1 MAGNAMKIF
10 LSHAEE
16 QKEVAK
22 QIAIALRN
30 AGHTVFLDK
39 DDLPS
44 GGDYNT
50 RLSRAIK
57 RSDLFIYGVS
67 PESVAEGSYARTE
80 LLFAEKRFRK
90 AVNHLLPVMLA
101 PTPFDR
107 VPAYAASVT
116 ILTPTGNVV
125 AEVVQAVA
133 DIESG
138 LAGERLSARQ
148 LTHLLLVVLAAGLLI
163 NVIYQW
169 SYPRFEVTWV
179 LALLSLTV
187 VVLTALIYGYR
198 RQLLVT
204 GSVLS
209 WGLSAAA
216 CLVLAGAGWLTMQ
229 YRPMVVWLLPGTT
242 LTGLIP
248 PDAQASPFALDVHT
262 DDSDST
268 LAHFGK
274 SGIVLGASQT
284 IVDLALMRYSET
296 TEAVLKRY
304 LDENHVPKEHHA
316 AYLALWRMPGA
327 VATGITLHRTTDIA
341 VSVNKSGTPVT
352 APAVIPLHGE
362 MPLRIAFV
370 ESH

>member
-1 MAGNAMKIF
+1 
-10 LSHAEE
+10 
-16 QKEVAK
+16 
-22 QIAIALRN
+22 
-30 AGHTVFLDK
+30 
-39 DDLPS
+39 
-44 GGDYNT
+44 
-50 RLSRAIK
+50 
-57 RSDLFIYGVS
+57 
-67 PESVAEGSYARTE
+67 
-80 LLFAEKRFRK
+80 
-90 AVNHLLPVMLA
+90 
-101 PTPFDR
+101 

-148 LTHLLLVVLAAGLLI
+148 LAHFLLVVAAAGLLI

-216 CLVLAGAGWLTMQ
+216 CLVLAGAGWLTVQ

-248 PDAQASPFALDVHT
+248 PDVQASPFALDVRI
-262 DDSDST
+262 DDKT
-268 LAHFGK
+268 RTAAHFGK
-274 SGIVLGASQT
+274 SGVVLGASQVV
-284 IVDLALMRYSET
+284 VDLALKRYADSADE
-296 TEAVLKRY
+296 VLKRY
-304 LDENHVPKEHHA
+304 LDENHVPREHHA

-327 VATGITLHRTTDIA
+327 VETGITLHRATDIA

-352 APAVIPLHGE
+352 GPAVIPLQGE

>member
-1 MAGNAMKIF
+1 MKIF
-10 LSHAEE
+10 LSHADE
-16 QKEVAK
+16 QKPVAE

-30 AGHTVFLDK
+30 AGHSVFLDK
-39 DDLPS
+39 NDLPS

-57 RSDLFIYGVS
+57 RSDLFIYGIS

-101 PTPFDR
+101 PTSYEQ
-107 VPAYAASVT
+107 VPAYAGSVT

-133 DIESG
+133 DMESG

-148 LTHLLLVVLAAGLLI
+148 VAHLLIVVLAAGLLL

-169 SYPRFEVTWV
+169 SYPRFALTWIV
-179 LALLSLTV
+179 ALLSLAV
-187 VVLTALIYGYR
+187 VVMTALTYVYR

-216 CLVLAGAGWLTMQ
+216 CLVIAGAGWLVRES
-229 YRPMVVWLLPGTT
+229 RPMVVWLLPGPTI
-242 LTGLIP
+242 TGLIP
-248 PDAQASPFALDVHT
+248 PDAQASPFALDVRIGDEERT
-262 DDSDST
+262 VGQ
-268 LAHFGK
+268 FGK
-274 SGIVLGASQT
+274 SGVVLGASQT
-284 IVDLALMRYSET
+284 IVDLALQRYSDSAET
-296 TEAVLKRY
+296 VLKHY
-304 LDENHVPKEHHA
+304 LDERHVPPVHHA
-316 AYLALWRMPGA
+316 AYLELWHKGSTVKTGMALYRETAISVALVESGA
-327 VATGITLHRTTDIA
+327 TVTDL
-341 VSVNKSGTPVT
+341 
-352 APAVIPLHGE
+352 AVISLRGE

>member
-1 MAGNAMKIF
+1 MKIF

-16 QKEVAK
+16 QKEVAE

-44 GGDYNT
+44 GGDYNA
-50 RLSRAIK
+50 RLYRAIK
-57 RSDLFIYGVS
+57 RSDLFIYGIS

-80 LLFAEKRFRK
+80 LLFAEKRFK
-90 AVNHLLPVMLA
+90 KSVNHLLPVILA

-107 VPAYAASVT
+107 VPAYAGSVT

-125 AEVVQAVA
+125 AEVAQAVA

-148 LTHLLLVVLAAGLLI
+148 LTHLLLVVAVAGMLI

-169 SYPRFEVTWV
+169 SYPRFEVTWTG
-179 LALLSLTV
+179 ALLSLTV
-187 VVLTALIYGYR
+187 VVLAALIYRYR
-198 RQLLVT
+198 RHLLVT

-216 CLVLAGAGWLTMQ
+216 CLVLAGAGWLAVQ
-229 YRPMVVWLLPGTT
+229 YRPMVVWLLPGSTI
-242 LTGLIP
+242 TGLIP
-248 PDAQASPFALDVHT
+248 PDAQASPFALDVLN
-262 DDSDST
+262 DDKT
-268 LAHFGK
+268 RTVAHFGK
-274 SGIVLGASQT
+274 SGVVLGTSQVV
-284 IVDLALMRYSET
+284 VDLALKRYADSAD
-296 TEAVLKRY
+296 AVLKHY
-304 LDENHVPKEHHA
+304 LDEKHVPQEHRA
-316 AYLALWRMPGA
+316 TYLALWRMHSA
-327 VATGITLHRTTDIA
+327 FATGITLYRGTAIA
-341 VSVNKSGTPVT
+341 VGVNKSGTPVT
-352 APAVIPLHGE
+352 APAVIPLQGE

>member
-1 MAGNAMKIF
+1 MKIF
-10 LSHAEE
+10 LSHADE
-16 QKEVAK
+16 QKQVAE

-30 AGHTVFLDK
+30 AGHSVFLDK

-44 GGDYNT
+44 GGDYNA

-57 RSDLFIYGVS
+57 RSDLFIYGIS

-101 PTPFDR
+101 PTSYEQ
-107 VPAYAASVT
+107 VPAYAGSVT

-133 DIESG
+133 DMESG

-148 LTHLLLVVLAAGLLI
+148 GAHLLLVVLAAGLLL
-163 NVIYQW
+163 NALYQW

-179 LALLSLTV
+179 LALLFLAV
-187 VVLTALIYGYR
+187 VVLSALIYGYR
-198 RQLLVT
+198 RPLLVE

-209 WGLSAAA
+209 WGASAAA
-216 CLVLAGAGWLTMQ
+216 CLILAGAGWLAVQ
-229 YRPMVVWLLPGTT
+229 YRPLVVWLLPGTT

-248 PDAQASPFALDVHT
+248 PDAQASPFALDVRIG
-262 DDSDST
+262 DSDRT
-268 LAHFGK
+268 VAHFGK
-274 SGIVLGASQT
+274 SGVVLGASRA
-284 IVDLALMRYSET
+284 IVELALMRYSEST
-296 TEAVLKRY
+296 QAVLKRY
-304 LDENHVPKEHHA
+304 LDEKQVPQEHHA

-327 VATGITLHRTTDIA
+327 VATGITLHRATDIA

-352 APAVIPLHGE
+352 SSAVISLQGE
-362 MPLRIAFV
+362 TPVRIAFV
-370 ESH
+370 ESHR